1 MKNAFIKR
9 VALIVCVLFS
19 VHVTI
24 LPTAV
29 FAEDVPP
36 KVATLKMGDA
46 APFDGTLFSTEAAAK
61 LLVDLENQ
69 SKKCDIEKNK
79 ALDLLRAQMQLTI
92 DNKKA
97 EFDALKF
104 KHDGILKIKNE
115 QIDFLQDK
123 LEPPS
128 WYDSGEFWVAIGV
141 VMGIG
146 LTVAAGYAVGQVR
159 Q

>member
-1 MKNAFIKR
+1 MKNGSLR
-9 VALIVCVLFS
+9 YVALTVCMLFS
-19 VHVTI
+19 MHVAV
-24 LPTAV
+24 LPSVV
-29 FAEDVPP
+29 FAEDAVP
-36 KVATLKMGDA
+36 KVATLKMGDV

-69 SKKCDIEKNK
+69 SKKCDIEKGK
-79 ALDLLRAQMQLTI
+79 AADLLRGQMQLTI
-92 DNKKA
+92 DNKAA

-104 KHDGILKIKNE
+104 KHDGILKIKND
-115 QIDFLQDK
+115 QINFLQDK

-146 LTVAAGYAVGQVR
+146 LTVAAGYAVGQAG